1 LIVIKNRLYRGL
13 PTFALL
19 TVAAVLQGLAIRAF
33 L

>member
-1 LIVIKNRLYRGL
+1 MIKNCVYRGL

-19 TVAAVLQGLAIRAF
+19 VALAVLQGFAIRAF